1 LEKKNRLKKGNT
13 RAVINTNAKARDGN
27 TIKEIQ
33 KNANTKGPLRP

>member
-1 LEKKNRLKKGNT
+1 LYKLEKKNRLKKGNT

-33 KNANTKGPLRP
+33 KMQIQKGH